1 MRKRPKEKHAYLGA
15 VKTEAEIILSL
26 VAYTE
31 HQDEATAE
39 NAFNAGKSEVGA
51 GALKFVKRE
60 QLTLDN
66 LNTAIDELEKLKPL
80 LKPRILKACAAC
92 IMYDAKASIRG
103 QELLRT
109 ISSTLNCPMPPL
121 STIKY

>member
-1 MRKRPKEKHAYLGA
+1 MQRLVMQQLDEYFGLRKRPKEKHAYLGA

-66 LNTAIDELEKLKPL
+66 HPIFTVGAPLELQIIPAAT
-80 LKPRILKACAAC
+80 PCAH
-92 IMYDAKASIRG
+92 IVD
-103 QELLRT
+103 LHP
-109 ISSTLNCPMPPL
+109 TL
-121 STIKY
+121 